1 MTSCSCQFSGYR
13 SFSFGA
19 IEDGLTYHI
28 CLKSHRNSWQDE
40 IKDGIKT
47 HAQATASVAK
57 GFAVAAASTAV
68 NAIKGSISLGASA
81 AGTLAPSGLIGQG
94 VGAVVGSFFGA
105 AAGLLISL
113 PSAYTSVRSG
123 FGSAASVYAEHDA
136 E

>member
-1 MTSCSCQFSGYR
+1 MTSCSCQFSGHR

-19 IEDGLTYHI
+19 IEDGPTYHI

-40 IKDGIKT
+40 ITDDIKT
-47 HAQATASVAK
+47 HAQATVSVAI
-57 GFAVAAASTAV
+57 GIANAAVSTAG
-68 NAIKGSISLGASA
+68 NILKSGISAGASA

-123 FGSAASVYAEHDA
+123 FGSAASAYAKHDA